1 MEESNLLSII
11 LMIVVAMASGLVG
24 TFALMRKMALAA
36 DAISHVALPGLGLA
50 IIYKV
55 DPLLGGGLALILG
68 ALFIWIIEK
77 KTSISTETIVG
88 VVFSASLAVG
98 SLVTPDHEL
107 IEALFGEV
115 KALTFY
121 QAGFGILAALLVIAF
136 VLWKKNRLA
145 LSLISEDLAIVSGIG
160 VSKLNLLFLLVFSLN
175 VILGLQFLGVLLMG
189 SLIIVPAVIGRNLG
203 YSLNSAMVISVFAAV
218 VSVVGGYFLAGVYNI
233 AVGPTIISVATG
245 LFFVSFLRRY
255 IGN

>member
-1 MEESNLLSII
+1 MIEGNILSIG
-11 LMIVVAMASGLVG
+11 LMIVVAVASGLVG

-36 DAISHVALPGLGLA
+36 DAISHIALPGLGLA

-55 DPLLGGGLALILG
+55 DPLLGGGLALVLG
-68 ALFIWIIEK
+68 AIFIWIIEK

-115 KALTFY
+115 KALTLY
-121 QAGFGILAALLVIAF
+121 QAGFGILAALAVMAF
-136 VLWKKNRLA
+136 ILWNKNKLA
-145 LSLISEDLAIVSGIG
+145 LSLVSEDLATVSGIK
-160 VSKLNLLFLLVFSLN
+160 VSRLDLLFLLAFSLN

-189 SLIIVPAVIGRNLG
+189 SLIIVPAAIGRNLG
-203 YSLNSAMVISVFAAV
+203 YSLNSTMAISVFAAII
-218 VSVVGGYFLAGVYNI
+218 SVVGGYFLADVYNI

>member
-1 MEESNLLSII
+1 MEEINFLSIA
-11 LMIVVAMASGLVG
+11 LMVMVAAASGLVG

-50 IIYKV
+50 IIYKI
-55 DPLLGGGLALILG
+55 DPLIGGGLALLLG
-68 ALFIWIIEK
+68 AIFIWVIEK

-115 KALTFY
+115 KALTLY
-121 QAGFGILAALLVIAF
+121 QAGFGILAAFLVIAF
-136 VLWKKNRLA
+136 VLWKKNQLA
-145 LSLISEDLAIVSGIG
+145 LSLISEDLAIVSGIK
-160 VSKLNLLFLLVFSLN
+160 VSKLDLSFLLVFSLN

-189 SLIIVPAVIGRNLG
+189 SLIIVPAAIGRNLG
-203 YSLNSAMVISVFAAV
+203 HSLNTAMVISVLAAIT
-218 VSVVGGYFLAGVYNI
+218 SVVGGYVLSGLYNI
-233 AVGPTIISVATG
+233 EVGPTIISVATG

-255 IGN
+255 L